1 MLLLIIAYRI
11 MNGSVPALRSEQRV
25 WPDSDCVTCGN
36 AAFRHYVYASLGGV
50 LIETDLYE
58 CATPGCPGP
67 VAICEPIDG

>member
-1 MLLLIIAYRI
+1 MGGEWIQID
-11 MNGSVPALRSEQRV
+11 Q
-25 WPDSDCVTCGN
+25 DCVTCGQ

-67 VAICEPIDG
+67 VAIGEPING